1 MTEAGHGEQASPLDQ
16 PQEFTDAS
24 SYQVREELAVF
35 CPVDDPLDDLAALD
49 GSPEDRHLRLLY
61 RDELRHA
68 IGRNVAVH
76 AHVRPGERHAYRLE
90 TTWLATYEVP
100 ATIAPQAEPGS
111 HLAGVELS
119 MDTLATT
126 SAGELAAGLGPLA
139 DGYSAWL
146 DEQET
151 RVDGLPA
158 ALRETARTAIFTARQ
173 CASRIRAGI
182 ELVSS
187 PAAAHHET
195 ALQAFR
201 FANQAMALQRR
212 HTTIAAKRESD
223 GLSYA
228 EAAEIVREQGAEVA
242 SWRPFQLAFVLLN
255 LPALTDPAH
264 HERVPGGHRALVDLL
279 FFPTGGGKTE
289 AYLGLAAYAFTIRG
303 VRGLSMRGGTADQAS
318 RRDLQHPPLPC
329 RAPAAGPGHRG
340 RRRSPRTEVTRPAAA
355 GLGPAR

>member
-1 MTEAGHGEQASPLDQ
+1 
-16 PQEFTDAS
+16 
-24 SYQVREELAVF
+24 
-35 CPVDDPLDDLAALD
+35 
-49 GSPEDRHLRLLY
+49 
-61 RDELRHA
+61 
-68 IGRNVAVH
+68 
-76 AHVRPGERHAYRLE
+76 
-90 TTWLATYEVP
+90 
-100 ATIAPQAEPGS
+100 
-111 HLAGVELS
+111 
-119 MDTLATT
+119 
-126 SAGELAAGLGPLA
+126 
-139 DGYSAWL
+139 
-146 DEQET
+146 
-151 RVDGLPA
+151 
-158 ALRETARTAIFTARQ
+158 
-173 CASRIRAGI
+173 
-182 ELVSS
+182 
-187 PAAAHHET
+187 
-195 ALQAFR
+195 
-201 FANQAMALQRR
+201 MALQRR